1 MRPRGAFPSPRHRL
15 AGAIPHRIVG
25 ATPSQFLWKP
35 ARLSMWL
42 NDVDGDCV
50 TAEEAFAKAC
60 YSPEIFITDAT
71 VKTWASKNGVLNG
84 ANLWQVL
91 NLMQSGGFPQDGLI
105 YDDGPFTSV
114 EWTDAAIVQNA
125 ITHGPVKLGVAGDQL
140 ESVVPQSVAN
150 GWIATHFTPDP
161 NEDHCISLCGYGTM
175 ESLSKQLAG
184 HVPEGVKW
192 SEPAYAIFTWSSI
205 GIIDVPSLLAITGE
219 AWLRNPTSVVVNI

>member
-1 MRPRGAFPSPRHRL
+1 
-15 AGAIPHRIVG
+15 
-25 ATPSQFLWKP
+25 
-35 ARLSMWL
+35 MWL

-71 VKTWASKNGVLNG
+71 VQAWATKNGVLNG